1 MSSQD
6 FPGPSW
12 PDRSRPDD
20 EFPGYRPANG
30 SRSAY
35 GQGEGA
41 YDANGQPLDGPANG
55 AGPTGAGPTGAGPT
69 GGGAHRGRRSEPR
82 HSSPRASG
90 SERSEPR
97 YSEPR
102 YSDPLA
108 GGTRRGGSGG
118 GVNGGANGIGGGG
131 GNGRGWYETAPVD
144 GGNSTGTSAG
154 RSNGYGDGGPVRG
167 RGDRGYS
174 PRSGRTPRSDGNG
187 QAGNGQAGNGYPANG
202 YSDRGRGPA
211 DYSGN
216 GYPGNGYSA
225 GGYSGNGYA
234 GGDYQGSGSAAGRPG
249 VRRGASDEYGSPAL
263 DDSAAWFR
271 PAGGYDSTGIGTTG
285 RRSTRPGYY
294 TPEEDTGFNEK
305 IRART
310 PYAPAEPDARPG
322 GPGRRAGAPGGD
334 GPSGPDDEP
343 TSPIKRFLLRIWRG
357 KWWRHWSF
365 KKVGLLTGALAAL
378 LVLVL
383 IASFFVVLKAT
394 RVPLV
399 ALSQPLH
406 QSSLVYFSDGKVVGC
421 FCTADRTV
429 LTEDQIKHSKNL
441 VAAVLAA
448 EDRSFFTE
456 GGVSLTGIL
465 RAAKDDLS
473 GNSLQGGS
481 TITEQFVKTYY
492 DPTGLGNLT
501 MKQKIKEIFVAIKLA
516 KREPK
521 WWILWHYLNAIP
533 LGAGANG
540 VQAAAETYFGRKAT
554 QLTVSQ
560 AAMIAA
566 MIQAP
571 YGYEPTD
578 PTEIPTGLPNSLV
591 DRWVYVLTN
600 MVRDG
605 AITQQQ
611 MNAIVPDPTDESAAV
626 KDFPKV
632 RIRLPDSSWKG
643 YRGYIMQLVANELQ
657 TYYGYS
663 GAKGTTTALGNDGL
677 QIHTTINQKLMQE
690 LYSAVKQNKELMA
703 EMGEP
708 MPSYVNISAVL
719 EKPGTGQILAF
730 YGGPGYGAKHCS
742 WYHCNVNSIL
752 QAEPVGSSFKPYVLA
767 TAVSQGMDV
776 QDSVLNTH
784 SPLCIP
790 PDWTYTYQHML
801 SKVTTNC
808 PDGYWPF
815 NESSENYAQNLS
827 VPYATAVS
835 NDPAY
840 EDLIHRTTVQSVINM
855 AQNLGVSPIDVAGL
869 NDLFGNHCL
878 KHFPNCHPGAVNAAL
893 GEGSLTAVDQ
903 ANTFST
909 LVSGGISVT
918 PHVIKYV
925 VGANGVRM
933 NAHVVKRQA
942 LQPEVAGD
950 TDYALSFDT
959 QVLPDGLGAGTGV
972 PNAVWNRPMIA
983 KTGTLG
989 SGAFSAQAWFVGA
1002 IPQYS
1007 MSVGMFVTKPNAK
1020 TPEILDVLPT
1030 LGGWQGGYGGAW
1042 PAHIWHTFMSETF
1055 NNLQVEQLPAQGY
1068 TGDNPLFAKWVQA
1081 LPVKKKKPKCAT
1093 QPGQGQHHFHHFV
1106 TLGNGSQCSTKP
1118 NPGPS
1123 NSPSPSPT
1131 PSSPSP
1137 TPSSPS
1143 PTPSLPTPT
1152 PSQTVGPPFGAE
1164 ARLPKSPR
1172 HAADTGLVVSLAT
1185 LPNELPSKPGWLVNT
1200 TLA

>member
-1 MSSQD
+1 VSSQD
-6 FPGPSW
+6 SPGPSW

-35 GQGEGA
+35 GQGDGG
-41 YDANGQPLDGPANG
+41 YDANGPAQGGPAQGGPAQGGPALNDPTNG
-55 AGPTGAGPTGAGPT
+55 ASPA

-102 YSDPLA
+102 YTDPLA
-108 GGTRRGGSGG
+108 GGPRGGGAGG
-118 GVNGGANGIGGGG
+118 GVNGGSVAGS
-131 GNGRGWYETAPVD
+131 NGRGWYETAPVD
-144 GGNSTGTSAG
+144 GGYSAGTSAG
-154 RSNGYGDGGPVRG
+154 YPDGYGDPGPGRG
-167 RGDRGYS
+167 REDRGYT
-174 PRSGRTPRSDGNG
+174 PRNGRASRSDGNG
-187 QAGNGQAGNGYPANG
+187 QAGSGYPANG
-202 YSDRGRGPA
+202 YSGRDPA
-211 DYSGN
+211 DYAGSGR
-216 GYPGNGYSA
+216 PGNGYA
-225 GGYSGNGYA
+225 DT
-234 GGDYQGSGSAAGRPG
+234 DYQGSGSAAGRPG
-249 VRRGASDEYGSPAL
+249 GRRGSDSDYGSPAL

-294 TPEEDTGFNEK
+294 TPEEDTGFSEK
-305 IRART
+305 IRTRT
-310 PYAPAEPDARPG
+310 PYPPADPDARPSG
-322 GPGRRAGAPGGD
+322 PGRPGRRAGGPGGD
-334 GPSGPDDEP
+334 GPSGPEDEP
-343 TSPIKRFLLRIWRG
+343 TSPIRRFLLRIWRG

-365 KKVGLLTGALAAL
+365 KKVGLLAGALAAL

-481 TITEQFVKTYY
+481 TITEQFVKSYY

-501 MKQKIKEIFVAIKLA
+501 IKDKIKEIFVAIKLA
-516 KREPK
+516 KKEPK
-521 WWILWHYLNAIP
+521 WWILWHYMNAIP

-540 VQAAAETYFGRKAT
+540 VQAAAETYFGRKAS
-554 QLTVSQ
+554 QLTVSE

-571 YGYEPTD
+571 SGYEPTN
-578 PTEIPTGLPNSLV
+578 PTEIPEGLSNSLL
-591 DRWVYVLTN
+591 DRWIYVLTN

-605 AITQQQ
+605 AISQQQ

-657 TYYGYS
+657 TYYGFA
-663 GAKGTTTALGNDGL
+663 GLKGTTTALGNDGL

-776 QDSVLNTH
+776 QNSVLNSH

-790 PDWTYTYQHML
+790 PDWNYTYQHML
-801 SKVTTNC
+801 SKVTLNC
-808 PDGYWPF
+808 PSGYWPF
-815 NESSENYAQNLS
+815 NESEENYAQNLS

-835 NDPAY
+835 SDPAY
-840 EDLIHRTTVQSVINM
+840 EDLIHRTTVQAVINM
-855 AQNLGVSPIDVAGL
+855 AQNLGVSPTDVTGL
-869 NDLFGNHCL
+869 NDLFGNKCL

-909 LVSGGISVT
+909 LVSDGTSVT
-918 PHVIKYV
+918 PHVIKYIV
-925 VGANGVRM
+925 EANGVRM

-950 TDYALSFDT
+950 SDYALSFDT
-959 QVLPDGLGAGTGV
+959 QELPGGLGGGTGV

-989 SGAFSAQAWFVGA
+989 SGDYSAQAWFVGA

-1020 TPEILDVLPT
+1020 VPEVLDVLPT
-1030 LGGWQGGYGGAW
+1030 IGTWRGGYGGAW
-1042 PAHIWHTFMSETF
+1042 PAHIWHTFMSENF
-1055 NNLQVEQLPAQGY
+1055 NNIQVEQLPTQGY
-1068 TGDNPLFAKWVQA
+1068 TGDNPLFTKWIQA

-1093 QPGQGQHHFHHFV
+1093 QPGQGQHHWHHFV
-1106 TLGNGSQCSTKP
+1106 TLGNGTKCSTKP

-1123 NSPSPSPT
+1123 NSPSPSP
-1131 PSSPSP
+1131 SP

-1143 PTPSLPTPT
+1143 PTPSFPTPTPSFPTPT
-1152 PSQTVGPPFGAE
+1152 PSQTAGPPLGAE
-1164 ARLPKSPR
+1164 ARRPKSPS
-1172 HAADTGLVVSLAT
+1172 HAADAGLVVPLAT
-1185 LPNELPSKPGWLVNT
+1185 LPNELPSKPGWLVST